1 MPDSNFGGSS
11 LSDTAHHL
19 KELLEVDLTVAV
31 LIDLGD
37 RLVKLSLRV
46 DISELLASQ
55 QLEQFGRIDLPA
67 IVRVEHLEGRLEVC
81 LPQERRCVHS
91 RSQELY
97 STNSSQ
103 SQSHFLFW
111 ILTGVVDGARC
122 ISVGALQDLNELV
135 AILTITQ
142 TMLQLF
148 QTDGTVAIAVERLED
163 ILELLDIVGVGLH
176 GDGHQ
181 GDLLDLFRL
190 LELFEVADVEAVD
203 CSLGLLSAFV
213 RVRGQPSM
221 LESLVGCESSLRPRD
236 QLVNQVLSLSSD
248 LVPLL
253 TIVIEGA
260 ASDHLQDFLV
270 IVSVEG
276 RISAEQN
283 VEHAPRGPHIAAD
296 VVVTGQDLRRDVVWC
311 AGTSLHS
318 MQFASFHDLRQ
329 AEINNLQISIRV
341 RAHEKEVLWLEIT
354 MDDVHAMA
362 IIESLQDLFE
372 NFGGDLL

>member
-1 MPDSNFGGSS
+1 MRY
-11 LSDTAHHL
+11 
-19 KELLEVDLTVAV
+19 V
-31 LIDLGD
+31 
-37 RLVKLSLRV
+37 SLRKV
-46 DISELLASQ
+46 VAS
-55 QLEQFGRIDLPA
+55 
-67 IVRVEHLEGRLEVC
+67 IVAAKN
-81 LPQERRCVHS
+81 
-91 RSQELY
+91 
-97 STNSSQ
+97 STAQIRHNH
-103 SQSHFLFW
+103 SHFLFW
-111 ILTGVVDGARC
+111 RLTGVVDGARR
-122 ISVGALQDLNELV
+122 IGVGALQDLNELV
-135 AILTITQ
+135 AILPITQ

-221 LESLVGCESSLRPRD
+221 LESLVGCKASLRPRD

-260 ASDHLQDFLV
+260 TSDHLQDFLV

-276 RISAEQN
+276 WISAEQN

-318 MQFASFHDLRQ
+318 MQLASFHDLRQ
-329 AEINNLQISIRV
+329 AEINNFQVSIRV

-354 MDDVHAMA
+354 MDDFHAMA